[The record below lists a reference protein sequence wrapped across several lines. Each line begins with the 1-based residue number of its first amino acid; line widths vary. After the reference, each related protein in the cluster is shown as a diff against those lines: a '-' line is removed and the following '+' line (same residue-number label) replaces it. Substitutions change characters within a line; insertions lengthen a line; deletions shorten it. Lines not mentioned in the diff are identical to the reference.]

1 MKITICGSIAFF
13 ENMLAV
19 KKQLEERGHEV
30 NIPPAHIADE
40 SGMMIPVLEY
50 YRLRKADHPADWI
63 WERKREAMKN
73 YFEKIVWAEAILVLN
88 YEKKGVPG
96 YVGANTL
103 LEMGLAMYL
112 DKPIYLLHP
121 IPEMDSKEELL
132 GMKPIILNGVISSL
146 CV

>member
-13 ENMLAV
+13 EEMLVA
-19 KKQLEERGHEV
+19 KAQLETSGHEV
-30 NIPPAHIADE
+30 KMPPTHVADE
-40 SGMMIPVLEY
+40 NGSLIPIAEY

-63 WERKREAMKN
+63 WERKCEAMKWH
-73 YFEKIVWAEAILVLN
+73 FEKIMWADAVLVLN
-88 YEKKGVPG
+88 HEKKGIPG

-103 LEMGLAMYL
+103 IEMGLAMHL

-132 GMKPIILNGVISSL
+132 GMKPIILNGILSSL